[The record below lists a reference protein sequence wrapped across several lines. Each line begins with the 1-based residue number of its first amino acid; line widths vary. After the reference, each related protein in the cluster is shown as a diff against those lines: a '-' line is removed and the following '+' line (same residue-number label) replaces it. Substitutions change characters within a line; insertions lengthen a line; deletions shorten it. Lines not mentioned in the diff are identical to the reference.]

1 MKIINLF
8 ILIFASLIFT
18 SCKAGLEELED
29 LNKHSYNLL
38 NQDSNKVQFPK
49 IIEGKIAVVGY
60 IFSNCVD
67 VCPLTT
73 NNMRLIQEKLNR
85 ENISNID
92 FVSISFDPDVD
103 KPSVLKSFAKVRELN
118 LENWHFLTSSKETI
132 DSLMDNVGMVII
144 KSDSTIY
151 ENGLKTYYYIHT
163 DRIQLVDQNGI
174 LRRNYIGSKINID
187 EIINDIKILSGN

>member
-1 MKIINLF
+1 MKLTNLF
-8 ILIFASLIFT
+8 ILIFACLIFT

-163 DRIQLVDQNGI
+163 DRIQLIDQNGI

-187 EIINDIKILSGN
+187 EIVNDIKILADN

>member
-1 MKIINLF
+1 
-8 ILIFASLIFT
+8 
-18 SCKAGLEELED
+18 LEELED

-49 IIEGKIAVVGY
+49 IIDGKIAVVGY

-73 NNMRLIQEKLNR
+73 NNMRLIQEKLN
-85 ENISNID
+85 EYNISNVD

-118 LENWHFLTSSKETI
+118 LENWHFLTSSKGTI

-144 KSDSTIY
+144 KSDSTVY
-151 ENGLKTYYYIHT
+151 ESGLKTYYYIHT

-187 EIINDIKILSGN
+187 EIVNDIKTLSIN